1 MSQDKGRVVRGGE
14 QPEVTLRRLQDTLRD
29 TRRRVGRIDD
39 RKTRDELTN
48 LLEDAEALA
57 RSLELPLRQSSSS
70 ARDREA
76 NRDELAN
83 VMDPPAFRRLVDTV
97 RRYSFDSERT
107 TTLKTA
113 ARTANFTCDQVRE
126 FLRLFEWDAERRRAL
141 VALYPRIV
149 DKRNITI
156 LADTFDWSAEWR
168 SVCREL
174 GISG

>member
-1 MSQDKGRVVRGGE
+1 MNQDKGRLVRSGE
-14 QPEVTLRRLQDTLRD
+14 NPETTLRRLQDTLRD

-48 LLEDAEALA
+48 LLEDAEALTRA
-57 RSLELPLRQSSSS
+57 LELPLRQSSSP

-76 NRDELAN
+76 SRDELAN
-83 VMDPPAFRRLVDTV
+83 TMDAPVFRRLVDNI
-97 RRYSFDSERT
+97 RRANFDSERT
-107 TTLKTA
+107 ATLKTA
-113 ARTANFTCDQVRE
+113 IRTANFTCDQVRE
-126 FLRLFEWDAERRRAL
+126 LLRIYEWDAERRRAL